1 MPFGLCNGPPTFQ
14 QLMNYALRDVLGKKA
29 LVYLDDV
36 IIFSDTFEQHLKD
49 LREVFELIREAKLT
63 LKFKKCQFLQRSVNY
78 LGHVITAEGIKPDPA
93 KIEQIKN
100 YKIPTSADEIR
111 FF

>member
-1 MPFGLCNGPPTFQ
+1 M
-14 QLMNYALRDVLGKKA
+14 
-29 LVYLDDV
+29 DDV

-78 LGHVITAEGIKPDPA
+78 LGHVITAEGIKPNPA

-100 YKIPTSADEIR
+100 YKTPTSADEVRSFLGLVGYYRTFSPDFGAIAKPLTR
-111 FF
+111 KTHKDML